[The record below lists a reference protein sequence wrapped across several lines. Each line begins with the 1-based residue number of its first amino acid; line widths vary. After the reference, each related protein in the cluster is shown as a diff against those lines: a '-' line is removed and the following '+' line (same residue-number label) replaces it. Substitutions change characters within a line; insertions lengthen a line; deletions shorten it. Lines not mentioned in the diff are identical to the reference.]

1 MIYNLIINYERNTM
15 GPGNVQL
22 SDDDAKKVAVEVA
35 AILVNKPD
43 EPEVSDTPTVEYSDP
58 IVKLCEEEMAKC
70 ISTLP
75 KGEIIMKGKTSTQ
88 RINRSAESMEI
99 ISNYLK
105 NRRNWRT
112 RDTIR

>member
-1 MIYNLIINYERNTM
+1 MIGTSK
-15 GPGNVQL
+15 VSL

-35 AILVNKPD
+35 ALLVNQPE
-43 EPEVSDTPTVEYSDP
+43 EPVSSESPTVEYSDP